1 MQANHIPTMSY
12 LDAVARANDGLSPTP
27 GVSHTTGVEPT
38 HNVVDLTDSYEDDDE
53 DLSSEV
59 VHKL

>member
-1 MQANHIPTMSY
+1 MSY